1 MQSDSFFAARRGFLG
16 TVAAGAAAL
25 VAGRWSTAGAEVVS
39 NLGAPPVGDEWVA
52 KITGKHK
59 QVFDAVT
66 ANEWGPAFALN
77 YLDTTGPAKKLTDK
91 DLTTVVVMRHSA
103 MPLLVNDVIWAKYKI
118 GALLGVKDPKTNAPA
133 TRNIFFNNVPMRPG
147 LTYEQM
153 ITNRGVVFVAC
164 NLALTVVSGMAAEK
178 LEISKDQAKKD
189 WENGLFKGV
198 FLAPSGV
205 YAVNRAQEAGC
216 TYCFAG

>member
-1 MQSDSFFAARRGFLG
+1 
-16 TVAAGAAAL
+16 
-25 VAGRWSTAGAEVVS
+25 
-39 NLGAPPVGDEWVA
+39 
-52 KITGKHK
+52 
-59 QVFDAVT
+59 
-66 ANEWGPAFALN
+66 
-77 YLDTTGPAKKLTDK
+77 
-91 DLTTVVVMRHSA
+91 
-103 MPLLVNDVIWAKYKI
+103 
-118 GALLGVKDPKTNAPA
+118 VKDPKTNAPA